1 MTVKQFIEQF
11 RDKEEFTI
19 EFVFSDNV
27 EDGHWPN
34 VRSFKNLEVEDVGYS
49 GKVIILSGDEE

>member
-11 RDKEEFTI
+11 KDKEEFTI

-34 VRSFKNLEVEDVGYS
+34 VRSFKVEAADVGYS